1 MSRII
6 FSLDLSV
13 SDEQQLIAAARDILE
28 EVDTSDGAFEAL
40 FAKDGLVGCA
50 RLVMDGV
57 VDLPGL
63 EVVDTTCES
72 STDTAPEPLALS
84 ADEQLTAATRILKKF
99 VLFSIPSGTNGS
111 GEKMRLVRE
120 AHVQEGL
127 RFVRAFIEK
136 NPGALS

>member
-13 SDEQQLIAAARDILE
+13 SDEQQLIAAARGILE
-28 EVDTSDGAFEAL
+28 EVDTSEGAFDAL

-63 EVVDTTCES
+63 EVVDTTCELS
-72 STDTAPEPLALS
+72 ADAASEPLAPTV
-84 ADEQLTAATRILKKF
+84 DEQLTTATRILKKF
-99 VLFSIPSGTNGS
+99 VLFSTPSGSNGS

-136 NPGALS
+136 NPGALT